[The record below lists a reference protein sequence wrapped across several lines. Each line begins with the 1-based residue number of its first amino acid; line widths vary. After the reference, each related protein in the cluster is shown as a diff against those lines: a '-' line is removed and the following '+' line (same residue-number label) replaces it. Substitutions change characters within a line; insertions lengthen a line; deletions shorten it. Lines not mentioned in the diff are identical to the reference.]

1 MRIMMSLLTFL
12 VLLFAQN
19 FDAKDP
25 RAIIEEVR
33 IWRITQE
40 LDLTSDQATRL
51 FPKLHEFRKV
61 ESDFR
66 KQRVQLLS
74 EMRNLLH
81 RGASNQELQKVI
93 EQYQAV
99 HIKKIEQEVRSLKEM
114 EKILTPVQQA
124 KFLIFEDEFTRE
136 ILDMIKHIKKM
147 RR

>member
-1 MRIMMSLLTFL
+1 MRIIMSLLTFL

-25 RAIIEEVR
+25 RVIIEEVR

-40 LDLTSDQATRL
+40 LDLTSEQATQL

-61 ESDFR
+61 ERDFR
-66 KQRVQLLS
+66 KQRMQLLS
-74 EMRNLLH
+74 EMRILLH
-81 RGASNQELQKVI
+81 RGASNQEIRNVV
-93 EQYQAV
+93 EQYRAV
-99 HIKKIEQEVRSLKEM
+99 HIKKIEQEVKSLKEV